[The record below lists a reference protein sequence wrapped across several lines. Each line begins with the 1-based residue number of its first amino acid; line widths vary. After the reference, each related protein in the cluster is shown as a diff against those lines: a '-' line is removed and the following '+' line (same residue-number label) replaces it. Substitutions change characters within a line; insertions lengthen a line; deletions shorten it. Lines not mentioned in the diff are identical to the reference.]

1 VVEGSLLCDGCQVF
15 GRVSRSI
22 IGPGAVVEEGAE
34 VSDSIVMN
42 NSVIGA
48 QARVERSIIDKRVV
62 VGEGSIVGWGDDN
75 TPNRAMPNHLN
86 TGLTLIGKRAQVPA
100 GVRIGRNVVVRPRVI
115 VPASSAGDVASGE
128 TL

>member
-1 VVEGSLLCDGCQVF
+1 
-15 GRVSRSI
+15 
-22 IGPGAVVEEGAE
+22 
-34 VSDSIVMN
+34 
-42 NSVIGA
+42 
-48 QARVERSIIDKRVV
+48 
-62 VGEGSIVGWGDDN
+62 
-75 TPNRAMPNHLN
+75 MPNHLN

>member
-1 VVEGSLLCDGCQVF
+1 
-15 GRVSRSI
+15 
-22 IGPGAVVEEGAE
+22 
-34 VSDSIVMN
+34 MN

-86 TGLTLIGKRAQVPA
+86 TGLTMIGKRAQVPA
-100 GVRIGRNVVVRPRVI
+100 GIRIGRNVVVRPRVAI
-115 VPASSAGDVASGE
+115 AASGAGEVASGE